1 MASKLS
7 PQYTERNDKSRIVLP
22 CIGEDEL
29 LLNQPVPSSRGSILE
44 TPRQRLRVNSEPVVS
59 NAVKNTLMKSKDAVD
74 DAAGKSKMTNNHRKV
89 TRRVSV
95 PDGVSTEKDC
105 YHGNTKRTKCSG
117 NAKRQVK
124 LNTPSPDVIDLSNE
138 DAVKEL
144 MIRLYKT
151 LKVQD
156 NSTYDKFPMGD
167 CTIEVEET
175 RKQIKPNA
183 GRKKPYSEI
192 NLFRHHTTR
201 FPNVSKA
208 TSGLEVFYSKP
219 ASWKSSISSQQLQQ
233 RIGAKHFLAFQERA
247 TKRNQEK
254 MVQMNYRQLTWPF
267 EENSVR
273 PGRST
278 SAFRE
283 RGLSVPFKVTNGSA
297 FVSSGMLKASRKFV
311 TFAR

>member
-1 MASKLS
+1 
-7 PQYTERNDKSRIVLP
+7 
-22 CIGEDEL
+22 
-29 LLNQPVPSSRGSILE
+29 
-44 TPRQRLRVNSEPVVS
+44 
-59 NAVKNTLMKSKDAVD
+59 MKSKDAVD
-74 DAAGKSKMTNNHRKV
+74 DAAGESKMTTNHRRV

-95 PDGVSTEKDC
+95 PDGVSREKDC
-105 YHGNTKRTKCSG
+105 YYGNTKRTKCSR

-124 LNTPSPDVIDLSNE
+124 LNTPSPDIIDLSNE

-144 MIRLYKT
+144 MVRLYKT

-156 NSTYDKFPMGD
+156 NSTYDKFPLDD
-167 CTIEVEET
+167 CTTEVEET

-183 GRKKPYSEI
+183 GRKKPDSEI
-192 NLFRHHTTR
+192 LFRHHTTR
-201 FPNVSKA
+201 FPHVSKA

-233 RIGAKHFLAFQERA
+233 RIRAKHFLAFQERSN
-247 TKRNQEK
+247 KRNQEK

-278 SAFRE
+278 SVFRK
-283 RGLSVPFKVTNGSA
+283 RGLSVPFKVTDGSA
-297 FVSSGMLKASRKFV
+297 LKASRKFV
-311 TFAR
+311 TFAQ